1 MNDFLTLNDLP
12 DLSGQTVLIRGDLD
26 VPLRGGTV
34 TDDTR
39 LRALLPTL
47 QELLASQNCKIIIMG
62 HLGRPNGQPSDEF
75 SLAPVAKHLG
85 ALLDSD
91 VQFIDAPLDQAS
103 VTIANAPCPSV
114 MMIENTRFYT
124 GEKSNDNKFAQALAK
139 LADIYVN
146 NAFASAHRA
155 HASVE
160 AITHYIPSYAGR
172 LIEAELNALSSALET
187 PKKPVAALVGGA
199 KVSTKLSILNA
210 LVSKVDIMI
219 LGGGMANTFLYAQG
233 HAVGA
238 SLCERDMLDEV
249 QTILATA
256 KAENCEII
264 LPVDVVVAAEFAA
277 NAPHKTV
284 LIDAITEDDMALDL
298 GAKSIDLINAK
309 LDNAKTLLWNGPLGA
324 FEIEPFDHATV
335 QVAKHA
341 AELTQDNALVTIAG
355 GGDTLAALEHAG
367 AKNDFSY
374 VSTAGGAF
382 LEYVEGKTLP
392 AIKALTV
399 AKSKAT

>member
-1 MNDFLTLNDLP
+1 
-12 DLSGQTVLIRGDLD
+12 
-26 VPLRGGTV
+26 
-34 TDDTR
+34 
-39 LRALLPTL
+39 
-47 QELLASQNCKIIIMG
+47 MG